1 MNVSSVGSSVRSWR
15 MEWDEEEVEI
25 DLGNERVREGV
36 CGFADLCSINMPR
49 VRGRVGTKEKE

>member
-1 MNVSSVGSSVRSWR
+1 

-36 CGFADLCSINMPR
+36 CGFADLCSINMPGL
-49 VRGRVGTKEKE
+49 RGRVGTKEKE

>member
-36 CGFADLCSINMPR
+36 RGFADLCSINMPR